1 MLLVDGG
8 ESVAFKLFGKDQQL
22 LDTLHTKLIRLQEL
36 QKESLDSEQQ
46 QPHVVFTKIGQRERD
61 LLNSIPIYI
70 EKLRLIPFRKQLIE

>member
-46 QPHVVFTKIGQRERD
+46 QPHVVFTKISQRERD

-70 EKLRLIPFRKQLIE
+70 EKLRLIHFRKQLIE